1 MSNKIVI
8 IGAGMAGCFMAV
20 CLAKRG
26 YDVQIY
32 EHRPDVRKQPYDS
45 GRSFNLTLYYRGIQ
59 AMKRVDIWDDVK
71 KIAIIAEGNAAH
83 YGIDKVVYSPFDARG
98 DEILYTVHR
107 NQLNG
112 ALLNV
117 AEKFENIKITFNTKC
132 VGIDK
137 KHKKVHLEKDG
148 KEFLEEAE
156 IVIGADGVHSLIRS
170 ELESDKKD
178 AAIKEYED
186 WGYKEVHISPELT
199 QQMNLRTKATH
210 TWPREN
216 SLLIAFPNPDNSFTL
231 MFNLPL
237 EGKDSFSQLQT
248 KETIETFI
256 IQEFPDLKPL
266 LPHIVHSFL
275 NKPTGTFVTLYAE
288 KWYDK
293 DFMAVIG
300 DAAHAVIPFYGQG
313 VCAAFE
319 DALAIDKLIDVYTGD
334 WQTIFEKY
342 QENRKVNTDLLAQ
355 LSKDNFIELRDKSR
369 SPYYIL
375 KDKTDTFLHHIFPN
389 HWLPPL
395 YVLIAHGNL
404 EYKEALA
411 RHARQEKIAKR
422 TGLNLALQTMSL
434 PWAALNRFKQN

>member
-1 MSNKIVI
+1 MKNAVVI
-8 IGAGMAGCFMAV
+8 IGAGMAGCFMAI
-20 CLAKRG
+20 CLAKKG
-26 YDVQIY
+26 YNVHIY
-32 EHRPDVRKQPYDS
+32 EYRPDVRKQPYDS

-59 AMKRVDIWDDVK
+59 AMKKVNIWDDVK

-83 YGIDKVVYSPFDARG
+83 YGTDKIVYSPFDAQG

-112 ALLNV
+112 ALLDV
-117 AEKFENIKITFNTKC
+117 AEKLPNIAINFNTKC

-137 KHKKVHLEKDG
+137 KHKKVRLEKDG
-148 KEFLEEAE
+148 KEFVESAE
-156 IVIGADGVHSLIRS
+156 IVIGADGVHSLVRS
-170 ELESDKKD
+170 ELETDKKD

-199 QQMNLRTKATH
+199 KQMKLRTKATH

-216 SLLIAFPNPDNSFTL
+216 SLLIAFPNPDDSFTL

-237 EGKDSFSQLQT
+237 VGKESFEELQN
-248 KETIETFI
+248 KEAIETFI
-256 IQEFPDLKPL
+256 TQEFPDLNPL
-266 LPHIVHSFL
+266 LPNIIHSFL
-275 NKPTGTFVTLYAE
+275 TKPTGTFVTLYAE
-288 KWYDK
+288 KWHDK
-293 DFMAVIG
+293 DFIAVIG

-319 DALAIDKLIDVYTGD
+319 DALAINSLIESNKND

-342 QENRKVNTDLLAQ
+342 QENRKENTDLLAQ

-375 KDKTDTFLHHIFPN
+375 KDKSNTFLHHVFPKY
-389 HWLPPL
+389 WLPPL

-404 EYKEALA
+404 EYKEAL
-411 RHARQEKIAKR
+411 RLYARQERMAKHM
-422 TGLNLALQTMSL
+422 GLNLVLHTMSL
-434 PWAALNRFKQN
+434 PWKMVNKFKN